1 MEEQK
6 LKNIF
11 FGIIIFGILLVGTIF
26 FIMDEQLKQIV
37 LIVLIIVAFIYLL
50 FSANIILRLKDY
62 ERAVIFRF
70 GRVNRVGGPGWTLV
84 LPFVEKYSYVTLR
97 TQVVDVPV
105 QQIITK
111 DNIKVTIDAILFLSI
126 ENTKE
131 SIINSVVK
139 VEDYKKA
146 ASYFVIAM
154 LRDILGEF
162 VLTDVISNT
171 ESINKKITEEIK
183 NVAKEWGIKV
193 NSVEIKD
200 LQIPDEIVES
210 MHKQKAAVQ
219 KKLAIFE
226 EAESEKAKINA
237 IREATEGL
245 SDKTIL
251 YYYIKA
257 LEKVGEGQ
265 SSKIIFPME
274 LTSLLQN
281 ISEKINSGNPK
292 INAKERK
299 ELTEYLPVIQSYLEK
314 NEKKK
319 RK

>member
-146 ASYFVIAM
+146 AS
-154 LRDILGEF
+154 
-162 VLTDVISNT
+162 
-171 ESINKKITEEIK
+171 
-183 NVAKEWGIKV
+183 
-193 NSVEIKD
+193 
-200 LQIPDEIVES
+200 
-210 MHKQKAAVQ
+210 
-219 KKLAIFE
+219 
-226 EAESEKAKINA
+226 
-237 IREATEGL
+237 
-245 SDKTIL
+245 
-251 YYYIKA
+251 
-257 LEKVGEGQ
+257 
-265 SSKIIFPME
+265 
-274 LTSLLQN
+274 TS
-281 ISEKINSGNPK
+281 PK
-292 INAKERK
+292 I
-299 ELTEYLPVIQSYLEK
+299 
-314 NEKKK
+314 
-319 RK
+319 

>member
-1 MEEQK
+1 M
-6 LKNIF
+6 
-11 FGIIIFGILLVGTIF
+11 
-26 FIMDEQLKQIV
+26 
-37 LIVLIIVAFIYLL
+37 IVLIIAALYLL

-171 ESINKKITEEIK
+171 ESINKKITEKIK

-193 NSVEIKD
+193 NSVEIKT
-200 LQIPDEIVES
+200 QIPDEIVEF
-210 MHKQKAAVQ
+210 MQAKAAVQ

-226 EAESEKAKINA
+226 EAESE
-237 IREATEGL
+237 
-245 SDKTIL
+245 
-251 YYYIKA
+251 
-257 LEKVGEGQ
+257 
-265 SSKIIFPME
+265 SKD
-274 LTSLLQN
+274 
-281 ISEKINSGNPK
+281 
-292 INAKERK
+292 
-299 ELTEYLPVIQSYLEK
+299 
-314 NEKKK
+314 
-319 RK
+319 